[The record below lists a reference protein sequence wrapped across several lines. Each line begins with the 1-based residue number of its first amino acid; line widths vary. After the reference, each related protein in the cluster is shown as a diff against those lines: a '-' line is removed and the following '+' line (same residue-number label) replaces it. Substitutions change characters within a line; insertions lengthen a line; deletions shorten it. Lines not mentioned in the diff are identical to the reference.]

1 MLYEYS
7 KTKRGVKIARP
18 KVDSR
23 LQNIEKMEEQIES
36 DIAEIKEIVTE
47 MKNGNNSHASNSSS
61 NENKADCLNED
72 CKEELKEIAS

>member
-1 MLYEYS
+1 M
-7 KTKRGVKIARP
+7 ARP

-47 MKNGNNSHASNSSS
+47 MKNGGQNVATEATQGNPDQLPGNQDDK
-61 NENKADCLNED
+61 NKADCLNED

>member
-1 MLYEYS
+1 MRYGYS
-7 KTKRGVKIARP
+7 KTRGRVKIARP

-23 LQNIEKMEEQIES
+23 LQNIEKMEEKIES

-47 MKNGNNSHASNSSS
+47 MKNGNNSDGSNSNSD
-61 NENKADCLNED
+61 ENKTDCLNED